1 MIIYGASGHGKVVAD
16 ILDSNL
22 VQIDAVVDDN
32 PEVKEFLN
40 RQVQHTFSEEML
52 EKETIFAI
60 GDNKIRKR
68 VAGDFKGKVASALV
82 HSSAV
87 VSKNCTVENGTVVMA
102 NACINAAAKVGRHA
116 IINTGAVVEHDVELE
131 DFVHVSPGAVITGNV
146 FVGEGTQVGAG
157 AVIIPGVKIGKWCV
171 IGAGSVII
179 KDVPDFATVVGN
191 PGKVLKV
198 VEKENEQ

>member
-32 PEVKEFLN
+32 PEVQEFLT

-102 NACINAAAKVGRHA
+102 NACINAAAKVGRHV

>member
-32 PEVKEFLN
+32 PEVQEFLT